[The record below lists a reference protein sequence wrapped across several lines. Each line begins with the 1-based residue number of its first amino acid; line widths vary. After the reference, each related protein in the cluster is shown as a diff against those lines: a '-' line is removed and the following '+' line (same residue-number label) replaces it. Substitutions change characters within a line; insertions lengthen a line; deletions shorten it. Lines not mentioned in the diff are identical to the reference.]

1 MKNSYPEKPPLV
13 HDDAN
18 PALFR
23 RHRDHPRISV
33 RDDDPCEL
41 LIQI

>member
-1 MKNSYPEKPPLV
+1 LV

-23 RHRDHPRISV
+23 GHSDHPRISV
-33 RDDDPCEL
+33 MMIPARC
-41 LIQI
+41 